1 MARMK
6 TSRLVTVAAI
16 FILAGTHAD
25 AQFRRG
31 VPASATEINLFPVAP
46 PALLLPAGSFH
57 VEVKNLSTAPD
68 LLLPRLDDA
77 ITTQMSDNDRRL
89 EAVESNGQMRV
100 VATLTEWA
108 ITRRYGTRFVPAVRL
123 VGTEQVR
130 DGNGTSIA
138 EPVYDYGRN
147 KPNVVDDGIATVRV
161 EVRRG
166 TEVLADE
173 TARITYQSDRLV
185 EEGPPLVTDFEN
197 ALIDRAAQKSA
208 GLVTPTREPVKV
220 LLARSDEVD
229 RLNNLAVNRWWREW
243 RAALQATNPH
253 RDPKRDAYR
262 LHNLGVAL
270 EALAYEAATEDDTQR
285 LLQEAAGLVQ
295 QAITARKD
303 EKHFAESLTRISNN
317 SLGYARLKAMRAS
330 IAVR

>member
-6 TSRLVTVAAI
+6 TSRLVTVAAV
-16 FILAGTHAD
+16 FILAGTEAD

-31 VPASATEINLFPVAP
+31 LPASATEINLFPVVP

-68 LLLPRLDDA
+68 RLLSRLDDA

-100 VATLTEWA
+100 VATLTEWTL
-108 ITRRYGTRFVPAVRL
+108 TRRHGTRFVPAVRL
-123 VGTEQVR
+123 VGTEQLR

-147 KPNVVDDGIATVRV
+147 KPNVVDNGVATVRV

-185 EEGPPLVTDFEN
+185 EEGTPSITDIEN

-208 GLVTPTREPVKV
+208 GLVTAAREPVKV
-220 LLARSDEVD
+220 PLARSDEVE
-229 RLNNLAVNRWWREW
+229 RLNNLAVNRWWNEW
-243 RAALQATNPH
+243 RAALQERPSH
-253 RDPKRDAYR
+253 RDAKRDAYR

-270 EALAYEAATEDDTQR
+270 EAMAYEATTDDDALR
-285 LLQEAAGLVQ
+285 LLQDAAGVVQ
-295 QAITARKD
+295 QAMAARKD
-303 EKHFAESLTRISNN
+303 EKYFAESFARISNN
-317 SLGYARLKAMRAS
+317 SAGYTRLKTMRAAIS
-330 IAVR
+330 AR